1 MQHDDL
7 PKREIESRNPYHMIS
22 LKNFGIISKL
32 DIVLLLCNSNTM
44 QIAIFPCFFFFISD
58 SDRHSLANSVSIK
71 ILKLSDLKD
80 QVPPPPNVM
89 IFV

>member
-80 QVPPPPNVM
+80 QVPPKM
-89 IFV
+89 